1 MRILGLMSLAA
12 VAVAGSAWAGPT
24 WHVAGGNER
33 FAAFVK
39 TLAGEASVK
48 TYADP
53 HQVDFSACGKGDVCF
68 LLPPKGALSFDDWD
82 VEGGGRL
89 RGAMDRG
96 TGVYLECCVTPD
108 FAQDGLHADLNG
120 YQTVGKPRY
129 LHQEYVLFGE
139 ELLQARDAYYL
150 PGNARG
156 GRAFARVSDC
166 VGTHMESVKGTNSF
180 AVLVE
185 VRPHVRSAAM
195 DLSDFDARFERPYG
209 AWAKLFAKVFAPVT
223 GRSEADVE
231 TAFRRT
237 WPEEIRLS
245 HGTAAAAAVRRA
257 LDWHVR
263 SGVMPKADGSAG
275 VFEMIRSNDLGVRR
289 SYRGDTSLITAA
301 LFAAAG
307 EKYGNAEWKRIG
319 KTLAESAFSRDIQDP
334 RGYFRWYAN
343 GTSAYFSDCSRC
355 ARACL
360 RLAQATG
367 ETRYRAA
374 ALKFAELVMD
384 KTEGEHL
391 FFGGPSGDVD
401 LGTEQPLWGAAAH
414 QDNPCLY
421 GDMIAFLCETG
432 ERRYVTRAAEI
443 TDRIMAAFPK
453 VKPFGFSD
461 NFTYSRCLV
470 MLAAAQA
477 ATGRDYSAKVN
488 CILDFMG
495 KLVTP
500 CGAIAESPLRLEAC
514 HTEGG
519 VAMGDGSDC
528 IADVLYCN
536 SQVLSATTQLLEMP
550 AERRGTVDMEKVRAL
565 NAGLRRFFLDAQ
577 IASDDPRLDGGW
589 MRAFDTERGEWY
601 GLNKDMDWGA
611 YCIMGGWVMGYVPMA
626 LMEGR
631 KGRVR

>member
-1 MRILGLMSLAA
+1 MRISNLLLL
-12 VAVAGSAWAGPT
+12 VAVVVTGSVWAGPT
-24 WHVAGGNER
+24 WHVAGGGER
-33 FAAFVK
+33 FAAFVRA
-39 TLAGEASVK
+39 LAGGAAVK
-48 TYADP
+48 TCADP
-53 HQVDFSACGKGDVCF
+53 RQVDFAKCGRGDVCF
-68 LLPPKGALSFDDWD
+68 LLPPKGELSFDDWD
-82 VEGGGRL
+82 VAGGERL
-89 RGAMDRG
+89 RGAIDRG
-96 TGVYLECCVTPD
+96 VGVYLECCVTPD

-120 YQTVGKPRY
+120 YQTVGRPRY
-129 LHQEYVLFGE
+129 LYQEYVLFGD

-150 PGNARG
+150 PGHARA
-156 GRAFARVSDC
+156 GRAFARVCDC
-166 VGTHMESVKGTNSF
+166 VGTHRESVKGTKSF
-180 AVLVE
+180 PVLVE
-185 VRPHVRSAAM
+185 VRPNVRSAAM
-195 DLSDFDARFERPYG
+195 NLSAFDARFERPYG

-223 GRSEADVE
+223 GRSEDEVE
-231 TAFRRT
+231 AAFRKT

-245 HGTAAAAAVRRA
+245 HGTDAAAAVRRA
-257 LDWHVR
+257 LEWHVR
-263 SGVMPKADGSAG
+263 SGVMPEADGSAG

-301 LFAAAG
+301 LFVDAG

-319 KTLAESAFSRDIQDP
+319 RTLAESAFARDIQDP

-360 RLAQATG
+360 RLSRATG

-374 ALKFAELVMD
+374 ALRFAELVMD

-401 LGTEQPLWGAAAH
+401 LRTEQPLWGAAAH

-421 GDMIAFLCETG
+421 GDMVAFLCETG
-432 ERRYVTRAAEI
+432 EKRHMTRATEI
-443 TDRIMAAFPK
+443 TDRIMATFPK
-453 VKPFGFSD
+453 VKPFGYSD
-461 NFTYSRCLV
+461 NLTYSRCLV
-470 MLAAAQA
+470 MLAAVQA
-477 ATGRDYSAKVN
+477 ATGRDYSAKIN
-488 CILDFMG
+488 FILDFMR
-495 KLVTP
+495 KLATP

-519 VAMGDGSDC
+519 VAMGDGSDR

-536 SQVLSATTQLLEMP
+536 SQVLSATTQLLGMP
-550 AERRGTVDMEKVRAL
+550 AERRGTVEMEKVRAL

-589 MRAFDTERGEWY
+589 MRAFDTVAGEWY

-626 LMEGR
+626 LMEEMGL
-631 KGRVR
+631 